1 MSENR
6 KDQHIRYALEQ
17 SSSYNS
23 FDEIELIH
31 RSLPLVDLAEIDLT
45 THFAGRDWEVPFY
58 INAMTGGSKRAK
70 EINQKLAAVA
80 EACGILFVTGS
91 YSAGLK
97 DPNDQSYA
105 VKKDHPH
112 LLLATNIGIDKE
124 PDLGLRTVE
133 ELQPLFLQVH
143 VNLMQE
149 LLMPEGE
156 RIFHTWKD
164 HLKSYGQGFPV
175 PVVLKE
181 VGFGMDPKTVQSA
194 LDAGIKTVDISGRGG
209 TSFAYIENRRG
220 GNRAYLDDWGQS
232 TAQCLLQLQDQ
243 MDQVEVLASGGIRH
257 PLDMVKAL
265 VLGARGVGL
274 SRVFL
279 EMVETKSI
287 EEVIALVQGWK
298 EDLRLLLCALGCQN
312 LKELR
317 EVDYLLYGKL
327 WQAKQQRK

>member
-17 SSSYNS
+17 SSCYNS

-105 VKKDHPH
+105 VQKDHPH

-156 RIFHTWKD
+156 RSFHTWKD

-181 VGFGMDPKTVQSA
+181 VGFGMDP
-194 LDAGIKTVDISGRGG
+194 
-209 TSFAYIENRRG
+209 
-220 GNRAYLDDWGQS
+220 
-232 TAQCLLQLQDQ
+232 
-243 MDQVEVLASGGIRH
+243 
-257 PLDMVKAL
+257 
-265 VLGARGVGL
+265 
-274 SRVFL
+274 
-279 EMVETKSI
+279 
-287 EEVIALVQGWK
+287 
-298 EDLRLLLCALGCQN
+298 
-312 LKELR
+312 
-317 EVDYLLYGKL
+317 
-327 WQAKQQRK
+327 